1 LTDTVNTPRRNR
13 MVIDAYLQAVERLAG
28 VPEAQS

>member
-1 LTDTVNTPRRNR
+1 VKERFDEKI
-13 MVIDAYLQAVERLAG
+13 VIDAYLQAVERLAG